1 MIDETGEEPGAGAAR
16 AFRHYD
22 LAMAAFVAILLL
34 SNVIGAGKVA
44 TVRLPLL
51 GGWNNEAVFGQVPR
65 VVLASVCAFCGG
77 GRVRNSLREGAT
89 EAGDARPA
97 SVGTHVLSTIVGQGV
112 DGLIFYPLAFWGAA
126 GWTDALVPRVLVTQ

>member
-22 LAMAAFVAILLL
+22 LAMAALVAILLL

-51 GGWNNEAVFGQVPR
+51 GGWNNEAVFGHVPR
-65 VVLASVCAFCGG
+65 VVLAGVCAFWAGEFVNAFVLARMKLWTR
-77 GRVRNSLREGAT
+77 GRHLW
-89 EAGDARPA
+89 ARTIGRRSSGRA
-97 SVGTHVLSTIVGQGV
+97 ST
-112 DGLIFYPLAFWGAA
+112 A
-126 GWTDALVPRVLVTQ
+126 

>member
-65 VVLASVCAFCGG
+65 VVLASVCAFWGG
-77 GRVRNSLREGAT
+77 GGEFVNAFVLAQMKLWTRGRHLW
-89 EAGDARPA
+89 ARTIGRRSSGRA
-97 SVGTHVLSTIVGQGV
+97 ST
-112 DGLIFYPLAFWGAA
+112 A
-126 GWTDALVPRVLVTQ
+126 